1 MTVLMYGQKPY
12 PVCIASVYIAL
23 ESLWLL
29 SGRNRRFSYLNP
41 RKVFSVTC
49 LVGKEPEWGMRGILT
64 KKKYMF
70 FTFEM
75 LCLYVTVSQKSAY

>member
-1 MTVLMYGQKPY
+1 MTVLMCEQRPY

-49 LVGKEPEWGMRGILT
+49 LVRGILT

-75 LCLYVTVSQKSAY
+75 LCLYVTVSQKSVY